1 MGSALMSN
9 RMLLPARDTR
19 TLLVKWIVALLVPV
33 AVFTFLWSGEEIINA
48 VISPW
53 TAGANLPTDP
63 ASLIQSAI
71 FIALFYIVVI
81 MLTGYL
87 VAADS
92 GRRGMLGLWLDVLIF
107 ALIPLFLVMN
117 IGLVIGLAV
126 CAVIWVVYFFVRNLV
141 RKALHYTPPL
151 PLPNLGLLDAE
162 QRAILMG
169 RAIAGSFWFATAFA
183 VIWLIADL
191 VYFFAGSL
199 PTLLLIW
206 AVIRTLL
213 LPVAGYFL
221 GRLAGVLALRRTLG
235 AQSNGNGN
243 GGNST
248 NGAPGMRISK
258 RQQLQT
264 LSATRVREEAR
275 DLVPNDLPLR
285 GTGAQRFY
293 LILLVAFVLF
303 YPILDPFLF
312 GFGTD
317 GRLASF
323 GDAGRYVILALG
335 LNIVVGFA
343 GLLDLGYVAFFA
355 IGAYAWGI
363 IGSTQLTNVLNLPPI
378 DPHILSWLFW
388 PMLLGAALIAA
399 FWGVVLGAPTLRL
412 RGDYLAIVTL
422 GFGEI
427 VPIVFQEL
435 DKYTN
440 GVNGIVGVQSPA
452 FFGIDWS
459 IITPAPYYYLV
470 LALIAFTIFAN
481 FRLRDSRLGR
491 AWIAIREDEIAAASS
506 GVNLVNTKLFAF
518 GAGAFFSGIA
528 GAFYSAKLGGT
539 SPDNFSF
546 NDSIIY
552 LAMVVIGGI
561 GSIPGV
567 IVGALAVY
575 AINVLILAQLDT
587 LASDPTNPVFFIK
600 SAIVQVIP
608 GFTFGNIRELLF
620 GIILVVIMIFR
631 PEGLIPSARRRRELR
646 HAEDEGLG
654 GDALDVVPGAPG
666 FETEVRVE

>member
-1 MGSALMSN
+1 MSALMTN

-19 TLLVKWIVALLVPV
+19 ALLVKWIVALLVPV
-33 AVFTFLWSGEEIINA
+33 TVFTFVWSGEEIVNA
-48 VISPW
+48 VISPG
-53 TAGANLPTDP
+53 TAGPNLPTDP
-63 ASLIQSAI
+63 VSLIQSAI
-71 FIALFYIVVI
+71 FIALFYLVVI
-81 MLTGYL
+81 VLAGYL

-92 GRRGMLGLWLDVLIF
+92 GRRGMLSLWLDVLIF
-107 ALIPLFLVMN
+107 ALVPIFMVMN
-117 IGLVIGLAV
+117 IGLIIGLAV
-126 CAVIWVVYFFVRNLV
+126 SALIWAVYFFARNLV
-141 RKALHYTPPL
+141 RKARHYTPPL
-151 PLPNLGLLDAE
+151 ALPSLGLLDAE

-183 VIWLIADL
+183 IVWLIADL
-191 VYFFAGSL
+191 VYFFTGSL
-199 PTLLLIW
+199 PAQLLIL

-221 GRLAGVLALRRTLG
+221 GRLAGVLALRRTLS
-235 AQSNGNGN
+235 AQANGNGN
-243 GGNST
+243 GGVATNEST
-248 NGAPGMRISK
+248 RRVSK
-258 RQQLQT
+258 RQQLQV
-264 LSATRVREEAR
+264 LSTTRVREEAR

-285 GTGAQRFY
+285 SSGAQRFY

-312 GFGTD
+312 GAGTD

-355 IGAYAWGI
+355 IGAYVWGM
-363 IGSTQLTNVLNLPPI
+363 IGSTQLTNVLNVAPI
-378 DPHILSWLFW
+378 NPHLLSWLFW
-388 PMLLGAALIAA
+388 PALLGAALVAA
-399 FWGVVLGAPTLRL
+399 FFGVILGAPTLRL

-427 VPIVFQEL
+427 VPIVLLEL

-440 GVNGIVGVQSPA
+440 GTNGIVGVQSPA

-459 IITPAPYYYLV
+459 IITPAPYYYLI
-470 LALIAFTIFAN
+470 LALIALSIFAN

-528 GAFYSAKLGGT
+528 GAYYAAKLGGA

-546 NDSIIY
+546 NDSVIY

-567 IVGALAVY
+567 IVGALVVY
-575 AINVLILAQLDT
+575 SINQLILAQLDT
-587 LASDPTNPVFFIK
+587 LASDPTSFMFFVR
-600 SAIVQVIP
+600 SAIVHVIP
-608 GFTFGNIRELLF
+608 GFTFGNIRNLLF
-620 GIILVVIMIFR
+620 GTILVVIMIFR

-646 HAEDEGLG
+646 ASTEETPEVGS
-654 GDALDVVPGAPG
+654 LDVMPGTPG